1 MRARILATA
10 TCALLITLA
19 AGGYAWATGGNAP
32 GEGDAAKGGAAHV
45 EYAYV
50 SNGVLDTT
58 RSVGVKSMTFMPA
71 GPLGVYCF
79 NLMWTPSNVVATSDI
94 GTGGSVVFG
103 AGVAGTSSF
112 ASVGCPAG
120 TDGAV
125 EANGVGPT
133 QASFFVLFH

>member
-1 MRARILATA
+1 MRTRILVTA
-10 TCALLITLA
+10 SCIFLLTLT
-19 AGGYAWATGGNAP
+19 AGGYAWATGGNKP
-32 GEGDAAKGGAAHV
+32 GEGDEAKGGAAHV
-45 EYAYV
+45 AYAYV

-58 RSVGVKSMTFMPA
+58 RSVGVVGMTFTTM

-79 NLMWTPSNVVATSDI
+79 DLAHTPSNVEATSDI
-94 GTGGSVVFG
+94 GTGASAIFG

-112 ASVGCPAG
+112 SSAGCPAG

-125 EANGVGPT
+125 EANAFGPT